1 MVVLVGAN
9 ISFKGNDPDCLP
21 LGVLVGANISFSGN
35 DWLKKIVPAAQ
46 MMPAALFF
54 MRCRY
59 IEARASRAPL
69 DVLITSMFKFPQIA
83 WMIQVNGLFPT
94 ENTLHYDILFAT
106 I

>member
-1 MVVLVGAN
+1 MM
-9 ISFKGNDPDCLP
+9 FFLP
-21 LGVLVGANISFSGN
+21 PYNGDEVLVGANISFSGN
-35 DWLKKIVPAAQ
+35 DWLEKAAPAAQ
-46 MMPAALFF
+46 IMPAALFF
-54 MRCRY
+54 NALQIYRG
-59 IEARASRAPL
+59 ARFARAPL